1 MIQRKGDVFTT
12 EATFIGHGVNLRGVM
27 GRGIAATIR
36 ENYPKSF
43 AEYAAECAGNYLD
56 LGQIL
61 VTEEGDLR
69 LVHMAT
75 QRHLGPDARYD
86 AIFDAGMEAA
96 EHVMNISAEEDRT
109 PILAIPRIGC
119 GIGGL
124 EWEKVET
131 LLRAVEILNPGFQ
144 FEVWNL

>member
-12 EATFIGHGVNLRGVM
+12 EAAFIGHGVNLRGVM

-36 ENYPKSF
+36 AEFPEAYEEYREACEDKS
-43 AEYAAECAGNYLD
+43 LK
-56 LGQIL
+56 LGEAIVSHEDQFNI
-61 VTEEGDLR
+61 
-69 LVHMAT
+69 VHMAT
-75 QRHLGPDARYD
+75 QVHLGPDARYD
-86 AIFDAGMEAA
+86 AIFKAGMYAA
-96 EHVMNISAEEDRT
+96 LDVMDMCHGEDRQ

-131 LLRAVEILNPGFQ
+131 LLKAVEILNPGFQ

>member
-36 ENYPKSF
+36 ENYPNTF
-43 AEYAAECAGNYLD
+43 ELYAKQCKGDYLN
-56 LGQIL
+56 LGDVF
-61 VTEEGDLR
+61 VTNEDEVR
-69 LVHMAT
+69 IVNMVT
-75 QRHLGPDARYD
+75 QKHLGPDARYD

-96 EHVMNISAEEDRT
+96 VAVMDISADEDRT

-131 LLRAVEILNPGFQ
+131 LLKAVEILNPGFQ